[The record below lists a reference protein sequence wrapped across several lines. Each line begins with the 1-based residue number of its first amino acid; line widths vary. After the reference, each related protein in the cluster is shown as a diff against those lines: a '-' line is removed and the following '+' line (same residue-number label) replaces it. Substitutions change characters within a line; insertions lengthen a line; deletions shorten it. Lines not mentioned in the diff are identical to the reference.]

1 MVAATRNE
9 DCICEVSIGTEP
21 RVLTVRVPV
30 SIPTSVCPV
39 ELAHRLIQH
48 HNLPIYLHNGN
59 VTLFFNDYAV
69 I

>member
-9 DCICEVSIGTEP
+9 DCACEVTIGTEP

-30 SIPTSVCPV
+30 TIPTSACPV

-59 VTLFFNDYAV
+59 FTLFCNIFMV
-69 I
+69 L